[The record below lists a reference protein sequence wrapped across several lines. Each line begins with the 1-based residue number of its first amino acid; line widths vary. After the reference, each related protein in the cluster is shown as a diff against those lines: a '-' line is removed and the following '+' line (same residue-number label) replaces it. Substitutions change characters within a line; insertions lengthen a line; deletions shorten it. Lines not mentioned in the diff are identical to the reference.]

1 MGEHDIL
8 SSLDDERRRRFS
20 RAVLDDLRALD
31 AMCSAGLIERGVRRI
46 GAEQEMFLVD
56 RSGRPAPIALDLLP
70 QLGEGYTTEIG
81 RFNLEYN
88 LPPSR
93 LGAGALRDMETTL
106 DSQLARVRAVA
117 APLGADVLLAGI
129 LPSIDPADLV
139 VENLT
144 SLPRYHELNRLI
156 TTLAG
161 GPVRTLI
168 QGRDNLQVSLDNVML
183 EACNTSFQVHLQV
196 SAEEF
201 AHFYNVAQVVAGPVV
216 AAAANSPLLLQ
227 HRLWHETR
235 IPAFEQSIDVRSAP
249 SRQRGTWQRVSF
261 GEGWVDHSL
270 IELLQDQV
278 ARHRVLMMGD
288 TGESSLDALA
298 RGEVPRLRALCLHNG
313 SVYRWNRACYGIIDG
328 KPHVRIEHR
337 PLPAGPTVIDE
348 VANAALL
355 LGLLLGMA
363 HAHGDV
369 RTRFSF
375 GDVRGNFVAG
385 ARYGLYAGF
394 RWEGGE
400 TIDART
406 LLSERLIP
414 LAREGLREAGVGT
427 DECDRYLGLMDA
439 RVRSGRNGAA
449 WMLEAYHALNEIRS
463 PTARCQVL
471 TRAIMARQWNG
482 VPVHEWSL
490 PSMSDEDRWQ
500 ERFRRVSQV
509 MSTDLFTI
517 GPDDLVDVAAAVMHW
532 KRIRHV
538 PVEDATG
545 RLVGLVSYR
554 ALVRL
559 VGEGRGGARV
569 PVREIMSPDPVT
581 VGPGESC
588 RNAMHIMHDRRLS
601 CLPVVHDG
609 RLVGIVS
616 ERDFLQVALELF
628 DGMLAQDEHDP
639 LPERPRGP

>member
-1 MGEHDIL
+1 
-8 SSLDDERRRRFS
+8 
-20 RAVLDDLRALD
+20 
-31 AMCSAGLIERGVRRI
+31 
-46 GAEQEMFLVD
+46 
-56 RSGRPAPIALDLLP
+56 
-70 QLGEGYTTEIG
+70 
-81 RFNLEYN
+81 
-88 LPPSR
+88 
-93 LGAGALRDMETTL
+93 
-106 DSQLARVRAVA
+106 VRAAA

-144 SLPRYHELNRLI
+144 PLPRYHELNRLI

-168 QGRDNLQVSLDNVML
+168 QGRDNLQLSLDNVML

-201 AHFYNVAQVVAGPVV
+201 AHVYNVAQVVAGPVV

-261 GEGWVDHSL
+261 GEGWVGSL

-337 PLPAGPTVIDE
+337 PLPAGPTVVDE

-375 GDVRGNFVAG
+375 GDVRGNFVAA

-400 TIDART
+400 AIDART
-406 LLSERLIP
+406 LLSQRLIP
-414 LAREGLREAGVGT
+414 LAREGLRDAGVT
-427 DECDRYLGLMDA
+427 TEECDRYLGLMDA

-463 PTARCQVL
+463 PTARSQVL

-500 ERFRRVSQV
+500 ERYRRVSQV

-588 RNAMHIMHDRRLS
+588 RNAMHLMHDRRLS

-616 ERDFLQVALELF
+616 ERDFLQVALELL

-639 LPERPRGP
+639 PPERPRGP

>member
-1 MGEHDIL
+1 
-8 SSLDDERRRRFS
+8 
-20 RAVLDDLRALD
+20 
-31 AMCSAGLIERGVRRI
+31 
-46 GAEQEMFLVD
+46 
-56 RSGRPAPIALDLLP
+56 
-70 QLGEGYTTEIG
+70 
-81 RFNLEYN
+81 
-88 LPPSR
+88 
-93 LGAGALRDMETTL
+93 
-106 DSQLARVRAVA
+106 
-117 APLGADVLLAGI
+117 
-129 LPSIDPADLV
+129 
-139 VENLT
+139 
-144 SLPRYHELNRLI
+144 
-156 TTLAG
+156 
-161 GPVRTLI
+161 
-168 QGRDNLQVSLDNVML
+168 
-183 EACNTSFQVHLQV
+183 
-196 SAEEF
+196 
-201 AHFYNVAQVVAGPVV
+201 
-216 AAAANSPLLLQ
+216 
-227 HRLWHETR
+227 
-235 IPAFEQSIDVRSAP
+235 
-249 SRQRGTWQRVSF
+249 
-261 GEGWVDHSL
+261 
-270 IELLQDQV
+270 
-278 ARHRVLMMGD
+278 
-288 TGESSLDALA
+288 
-298 RGEVPRLRALCLHNG
+298 
-313 SVYRWNRACYGIIDG
+313 
-328 KPHVRIEHR
+328 
-337 PLPAGPTVIDE
+337 
-348 VANAALL
+348 
-355 LGLLLGMA
+355 
-363 HAHGDV
+363 V

-375 GDVRGNFVAG
+375 GDVRGNFVAA

-406 LLSERLIP
+406 LLSQRLIP
-414 LAREGLREAGVGT
+414 LAREGLREAGVDC

-538 PVEDATG
+538 PVEDSTG

-588 RNAMHIMHDRRLS
+588 RNAMHLMHDRRLS

-639 LPERPRGP
+639 PPERPRGP

>member
-56 RSGRPAPIALDLLP
+56 RSGRPAPVALDLLP
-70 QLGEGYTTEIG
+70 QLGDGYTTEIG

-93 LGAGALRDMETTL
+93 LGAGALRDMETNL
-106 DSQLARVRAVA
+106 DSQLARVRAAA

-144 SLPRYHELNRLI
+144 PLPRYHELNRLI

-168 QGRDNLQVSLDNVML
+168 QGRDNLQLSLDNVML

-201 AHFYNVAQVVAGPVV
+201 AHVYNVAQVVAGPVV

-261 GEGWVDHSL
+261 GEGWVGSL

-298 RGEVPRLRALCLHNG
+298 RGEVPHLRALCLHNG

-337 PLPAGPTVIDE
+337 PLPAGPTVVDE

-375 GDVRGNFVAG
+375 GDVRGNFVAA

-400 TIDART
+400 AIDART
-406 LLSERLIP
+406 LLSQRLIP
-414 LAREGLREAGVGT
+414 LAREGLRDAGVT
-427 DECDRYLGLMDA
+427 TEECDRYLGLMDA

-500 ERFRRVSQV
+500 ERYRRVSQV

-588 RNAMHIMHDRRLS
+588 RNAMHLMHDRRLS

-616 ERDFLQVALELF
+616 ERDFLQVALELL

-639 LPERPRGP
+639 PPERPRGP